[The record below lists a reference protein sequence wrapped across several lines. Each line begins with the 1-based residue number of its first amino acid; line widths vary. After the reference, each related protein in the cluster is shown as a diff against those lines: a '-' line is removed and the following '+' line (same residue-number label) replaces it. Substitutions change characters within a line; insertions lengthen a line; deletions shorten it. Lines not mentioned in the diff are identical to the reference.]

1 MCWSPMPFGCVGFDA
16 RDDIHYD
23 THPAQP
29 RLQCL
34 SAVWALMPYRPVAS
48 APVPKSGLQCL
59 SAVWALMPKVYACDP
74 VELTGV
80 SNAFR
85 LCGL

>member
-1 MCWSPMPFGCVGFDA
+1 MPFGCVGFDA
-16 RDDIHYD
+16 VLVAFGFLALI
-23 THPAQP
+23 T